1 MAKSSSPLAT
11 VIIVVLALVLLYA
24 LNPTREDFIAWRSGQ
39 AQRDASSGTEN
50 GFIGTL
56 KKGAGAVA
64 GAMTGAVAGG
74 YGRRDYL
81 VCSSYSLGRDEY
93 LGIAHFFIKLK

>member
-11 VIIVVLALVLLYA
+11 AIIVALALVLLYA

-39 AQRDASSGTEN
+39 AQRAASTGAESGL
-50 GFIGTL
+50 IGTL
-56 KKGAGAVA
+56 KRGASAVA
-64 GAMTGAVAGG
+64 GAMTGAAASG

-93 LGIAHFFIKLK
+93 LGIAHLFIKLK

>member
-11 VIIVVLALVLLYA
+11 AVIVALALVLLYA

-39 AQRDASSGTEN
+39 ARGEASSGTAS
-50 GFIGTL
+50 GLIGTL
-56 KKGAGAVA
+56 KRGAGAVA

-93 LGIAHFFIKLK
+93 LGIAHLFIKLK

>member
-24 LNPTREDFIAWRSGQ
+24 LNPTREDFIAWRSGH
-39 AQRDASSGTEN
+39 ARRDASSGAEN

-74 YGRRDYL
+74 YGRKDYL
-81 VCSSYSLGRDEY
+81 ICSSYSLGGDEY